1 MLTKFFIFSALIIHS
16 CGSGKNKP
24 QRLSLDQWTVT
35 SINENSSFSAN
46 PTISLS
52 VNDKTISGNT
62 GCNNFNGRFTLRGNK
77 ISFGQMASTKM
88 FCKNMDTEDRF
99 FSTLEKVS
107 TYSIEN
113 DELVFFDKANKVV
126 MKLKQTNDQKEIT
139 SVKYQAFSRGFFQEV
154 LISEKNIIFH
164 DDRDYKNA
172 KTQKISKKEWEEFM
186 RLLSV
191 IDVEALPK
199 LKAPTAKRLYDGA
212 PHATLTIEKKGQTTS
227 SSSFDHGHPPKQ
239 LKALVDYIL
248 SFKK

>member
-1 MLTKFFIFSALIIHS
+1 MLSKFFIFSALIIHS

-62 GCNNFNGRFTLRGNK
+62 GCNNFNGRFTLKGNK
-77 ISFGQMASTKM
+77 ISFDQMASTKM
-88 FCKNMDTEDRF
+88 FCKNMDIEDRF
-99 FSTLEKVS
+99 FSTLEKVDS
-107 TYSIEN
+107 YTIEN
-113 DELVFFDKANKVV
+113 NELILLNKANKVV
-126 MKLKQTNDQKEIT
+126 MKLQQTNDQKEII
-139 SVKYQAFSRGFFQEV
+139 SIKYQAFSRGFFQEV
-154 LISEKNIIFH
+154 LLSEQELIIH
-164 DDRDYKNA
+164 SDREYKNA
-172 KTQKISKKEWEEFM
+172 KTHKISKKEWEEFM
-186 RLLSV
+186 RLLSA
-191 IDVEALPK
+191 IDVNELPK

-212 PHATLTIEKKGQTTS
+212 PHASLTIEKKGETTT